1 MAILPID
8 LQAMMLRMDNL
19 ARLQQQQQEGVIAAQ
34 MVKGEELS
42 QLAQLESSR
51 VNEVRPHPDGNAKIE
66 EKEGQSGSR
75 ERKKRK
81 GYKGKEGK
89 SDFEDPYRGTIIDT
103 KR

>member
-19 ARLQQQQQEGVIAAQ
+19 AKLQQQYQEGAITAQ
-34 MVKGEELS
+34 LVKGEELS

-66 EKEGQSGSR
+66 EKEGQSGSGG
-75 ERKKRK
+75 RKKQK
-81 GYKGKEGK
+81 GYKENKGKT
-89 SDFEDPYRGTIIDT
+89 DFDDPYRGTIIDT